1 MFHRIFIIVSVTGS
15 VFSFADDKEISLAH
29 PIGKDNALIDKN
41 NVQPWLS
48 PHFAFI
54 LSYGQGNY
62 YKHSCYIQWRI
73 PGTVAGGIRNAAYW
87 LRVEAVGRCATH
99 FEALLTAGIADIRD
113 AVLYRSPFQL
123 GEHDKIF
130 SFARPIGVD
139 VMRRPVNQR
148 GRSGNKMDRFSGV
161 W

>member
-1 MFHRIFIIVSVTGS
+1 MFSRGCLLVLLLFYHMDRGITINILVIYSGEYLVQWQVVS
-15 VFSFADDKEISLAH
+15 EMLH
-29 PIGKDNALIDKN
+29 
-41 NVQPWLS
+41 
-48 PHFAFI
+48 
-54 LSYGQGNY
+54 
-62 YKHSCYIQWRI
+62 
-73 PGTVAGGIRNAAYW
+73 IR

-99 FEALLTAGIADIRD
+99 FEALLTAVIADIRD
-113 AVLYRSPFQL
+113 AVLYSSPFQL